1 MRGGPNEPVALRTSL
16 GWVFCGPTGGY
27 GQDCTV
33 SMSVQ
38 VCADQQLDDTLQKLW
53 NLEFIGITPVEKS
66 VLRKYKETLAY
77 KNGRYEV
84 SLPWKDEQVVLKD
97 NYKQARSRMY

>member
-16 GWVFCGPTGGY
+16 GWVSCGPTVGH

-38 VCADQQLDDTLQKLW
+38 LCADQQLDDTLQKSL
-53 NLEFIGITPVEKS
+53 VELASSLVLHLLKS
-66 VLRKYKETLAY
+66 Q
-77 KNGRYEV
+77 
-84 SLPWKDEQVVLKD
+84 S
-97 NYKQARSRMY
+97 